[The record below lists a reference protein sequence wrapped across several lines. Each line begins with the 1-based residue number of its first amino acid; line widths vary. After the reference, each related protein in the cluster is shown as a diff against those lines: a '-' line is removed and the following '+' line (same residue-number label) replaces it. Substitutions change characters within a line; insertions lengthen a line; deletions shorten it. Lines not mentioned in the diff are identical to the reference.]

1 MPILALTADTLEE
14 VQRRQKG
21 ALFTDVVTKPFDPQE
36 LRQKI
41 LLYTLAK
48 KSLNTDGN
56 GLSATPVDESS
67 LDLQKVEE
75 IFKGDESNIRQFL
88 ETVRE
93 EFAGFRQEVPQVL
106 MERNQEALR
115 YFMHKATMML
125 DMLMLSQ
132 LKALLEE
139 AQSLLEK
146 KADDTSLEDVQQ
158 RIGQQLD
165 KVLAKLDTALE

>member
-1 MPILALTADTLEE
+1 M
-14 VQRRQKG
+14 
-21 ALFTDVVTKPFDPQE
+21 
-36 LRQKI
+36 
-41 LLYTLAK
+41 
-48 KSLNTDGN
+48 
-56 GLSATPVDESS
+56 SATPVDESL

-115 YFMHKATMML
+115 YFIHKTTMML

-139 AQSLLEK
+139 AQSLLER
-146 KADDTSLEDVQQ
+146 KADNTSLEGAQQ

-165 KVLAKLDTALE
+165 EVLAKLDTALE